1 MSGDGPLSADLMAQV
16 RQSMTNQQVVLSG
29 SDTCNSHA
37 IYGRDVTIFPSRVDA
52 SREGSNKVK
61 INQIVS
67 YDWPVKHYKGQ
78 QVVIDKE
85 HTYVAYALKGRTGG
99 IVRLIHRQLAERALI
114 KGYSGFVI
122 DLAFS
127 HSDGHVLASLDEGA
141 TLFVHRIHL
150 DPFNHVTTTCLIQL
164 SWPVPEADMR
174 LFWCCYIPG
183 ESSSECEDDED
194 KSLRICTVIGP
205 QVYVFNIEQLSNEH
219 GTGPHQYTEIAESIV
234 NFDKHREKVTAAA
247 FSPDGSAIATAS
259 EDGVACFFDSTCKC
273 IHRWEPHG
281 GQPISML
288 YFLDDLTNL
297 EPSVT
302 YWKYVLTATKN
313 NTELKIWSCNKWQC
327 VQTVRFVTRGDVDP
341 PCLIANLDLTSRYLV
356 MSDIAHRVIYV
367 LKFFQDADSETVHM
381 SSVSEFILG
390 APVLSFA
397 IMDVRRKQVI
407 NTDSDDDDDDDD
419 SIDELEGGQKSRREI
434 DVHLAAV
441 QPKHLQDMHITF
453 TPVTAT
459 AVDSLQTTS
468 GLTVVGTDSPLPPDA
483 LSDVSVSA
491 SGLEALGS
499 AVEHPVKDSNFKL
512 DPIDISRSKADSIPS
527 TVSTDPGVELLKTVG
542 STSSTDSVLLSH
554 PPVAFAHDRD
564 YGTETETSTSS
575 VVSGAAATS
584 VLLTPDSFVAATSNN
599 LRPAMEVLP
608 SPGSGR
614 SSLTHVTQL
623 ADNSSLIMGGFDGV
637 TVSSVSPRSSASPSA
652 GGVTPVS
659 LASVLPPAS
668 VTSDA
673 NVESS
678 TQSAEETARQL
689 DELFA
694 SIHSNGSA
702 VESPLPTMIHVPAL
716 TEDDLLNGSP
726 IDTLAKSLSLPNAP
740 LTTGALSP
748 APTSATYDTNIWPK
762 PPDAPTQKS
771 ESGDTDESD
780 TTDETSGSSS
790 DVDSETEQELNIQM
804 IERDVAV
811 EAAGV
816 SEPTLPSLVA
826 SGQPSTA
833 AFSELS
839 RQLEEMKAA
848 VLTLSEQ
855 MMQQN
860 KEIRQ
865 LKTAVSSG
873 QKVAQLSKQLQA
885 LNSSV
890 SNKLE
895 QTTSSLKRD
904 QKAMQERLTTQVS
917 SKLSQEVKGQLE
929 RTVSAEMKRSIVPS
943 LGQLIDPVKRDLHSV
958 MAEKLTAADK
968 TFKETL
974 NKLFNSQAM
983 IDKIGHSVS
992 MAVQDVMHAAH
1003 KHSLEH
1009 QVLPS
1014 FDAAMKQSFIQLNA
1028 SFSEGLNHYMKQMGE
1043 NTDKLGSKQLNA
1055 QAVIMASCDS
1065 AVESLKQTRS
1075 SLTQDVISNV
1085 QREMQQQVI
1094 QLVEGVKG
1102 QLVVDVQKAV
1112 RKEVKSAL
1120 DSQQQVLTGQFEAIR
1135 SAAATPGPEQV
1146 GPAII
1151 KTQIE
1156 RLLQNRDYEAAFQ
1169 QALSASDLSLV
1180 LYLLQKIPDSAD
1192 VMEDPCSLSQ
1202 PTLLSL
1208 LQQLSHGLS
1217 EPHLDTKLD
1226 YIADAILQLDP
1237 QSSVTRQYISKI
1249 LGVVKDKLNAFLS
1262 TNPSPV
1268 QRRAVLSIDKSL
1280 KSVLKYAP
1288 AE

>member
-584 VLLTPDSFVAATSNN
+584 VLLTPDSFVAATSN
-599 LRPAMEVLP
+599 
-608 SPGSGR
+608 
-614 SSLTHVTQL
+614 
-623 ADNSSLIMGGFDGV
+623 
-637 TVSSVSPRSSASPSA
+637 
-652 GGVTPVS
+652 
-659 LASVLPPAS
+659 
-668 VTSDA
+668 
-673 NVESS
+673 
-678 TQSAEETARQL
+678 
-689 DELFA
+689 
-694 SIHSNGSA
+694 SA